1 MATPGGF
8 LGNGWQFPI
17 FPDPSGKL
25 GYVAGDDN
33 VEQSLSLLLM
43 TQLNERVMR
52 PTFGCGAPS
61 FVFAPGSLQFLN
73 LLQETVSD
81 ALTLWEPRVDV
92 LAVVAEAN
100 ADDPTQ
106 VTVTV
111 SCRVCASNSPL
122 NLVFP
127 FYLGMTEGS

>member
-17 FPDPSGKL
+17 LPDASGKL
-25 GYVAGDDN
+25 AYVAGDDN
-33 VEQSLSLLLM
+33 VEQSLALLLM

-52 PTFGCGAPS
+52 PTFGCAAPS
-61 FVFAPGSLQFLN
+61 YIFAPGSVQFLN

-92 LAVVAEAN
+92 LGVVAEADP
-100 ADDPTQ
+100 DDPSQ
-106 VTVTV
+106 VTVSV
-111 SCRVCASNSPL
+111 SCRVRATNSPL
-122 NLVFP
+122 NLVYP
-127 FYLGMTEGS
+127 YYLGLIEAQ